1 MDLLELANRAN
12 AAGIKLEM
20 MNGLPIWEAFPNWR
34 HQEAID
40 RIRRTFTT
48 APKRDNNQTD
58 DCACVHIP
66 DVYVLFPDGSLKRP
80 DVAIYCTMPSEE
92 EKETAVK
99 LIPEAV
105 IEVVSKGYEVK
116 DLELNPLFYLS
127 HGVKD
132 VVVFNPATLNVSHFR
147 RNKRNHYLSPIT
159 LELECG
165 CIVTV

>member
-1 MDLLELANRAN
+1 
-12 AAGIKLEM
+12 
-20 MNGLPIWEAFPNWR
+20 
-34 HQEAID
+34 
-40 RIRRTFTT
+40 
-48 APKRDNNQTD
+48 
-58 DCACVHIP
+58 
-66 DVYVLFPDGSLKRP
+66 
-80 DVAIYCTMPSEE
+80 MPSEE